1 MSKLNP
7 ELKKDDR
14 IVLVH
19 MDGESLG
26 AGIKGKVLETV
37 PNFTSKQATSVV
49 APDTAHFTAAFLNAP
64 TTSITNI
71 RFSVNGNPVEPAA
84 ITSFT
89 ESNGIWTLILNT
101 DKLGFKLISKYKV
114 VVSSDVGILYR
125 VEWYDENNNIFSRLS
140 LIPED
145 DSWIMDPDFQQENI
159 QEINFRNLDDLI
171 AKGDFLAA
179 FSKKELEKVYEFLEL
194 ERQIGSHNMAME
206 GGKFLLTGPSYI
218 EDYFKLQRY
227 HTDYSENKEILI
239 KELISRSQYMRDL
252 FIRNAMEYLE
262 NQERELS
269 IDNIQRTM
277 IRLAQT
283 SKEFWMSEA
292 NKFLNKEIE

>member
-7 ELKKDDR
+7 ELKKGDK
-14 IVLVH
+14 IVLVY
-19 MDGESLG
+19 MDGETLG
-26 AGIKGKVLETV
+26 PGTKGEVLEIG
-37 PNFTSKQATSVV
+37 
-49 APDTAHFTAAFLNAP
+49 NAP
-64 TTSITNI
+64 K
-71 RFSVNGNPVEPAA
+71 FSSKDLGYMYNVQWFDEDGNP
-84 ITSFT
+84 
-89 ESNGIWTLILNT
+89 
-101 DKLGFKLISKYKV
+101 ISK
-114 VVSSDVGILYR
+114 
-125 VEWYDENNNIFSRLS
+125 LS
-140 LIPED
+140 LLPETD
-145 DSWIMDPDFQQENI
+145 AWIFDKDSKIENI
-159 QEINFRNLDDLI
+159 QEIDFKNLDDLI
-171 AKGDFLAA
+171 SKGDFLAV
-179 FSKKELEKVYEFLEL
+179 FSKKDLEEVYKFLEL
-194 ERQIGSHNMAME
+194 ERQIGSHNMALE

>member
-7 ELKKDDR
+7 ELKKGDR
-14 IVLVH
+14 IVLVY
-19 MDGESLG
+19 MDGETLG
-26 AGIKGKVLETV
+26 PGTKGEVL
-37 PNFTSKQATSVV
+37 
-49 APDTAHFTAAFLNAP
+49 DIGNAP
-64 TTSITNI
+64 K
-71 RFSVNGNPVEPAA
+71 FSPKDLGYMYNVQWFDEDGNP
-84 ITSFT
+84 I
-89 ESNGIWTLILNT
+89 
-101 DKLGFKLISKYKV
+101 
-114 VVSSDVGILYR
+114 
-125 VEWYDENNNIFSRLS
+125 SRLS
-140 LIPED
+140 LLPETD
-145 DSWIMDPDFQQENI
+145 AWIYDKESNIENI
-159 QEINFRNLDDLI
+159 QEIDFRNLDDLI
-171 AKGDFLAA
+171 SKGDFLAV
-179 FSKKELEKVYEFLEL
+179 FSKKDLEEVYKFLEL
-194 ERQIGSHNMAME
+194 ERQIGSHNMAKE

-227 HTDYSENKEILI
+227 HTDYSENKQILI

>member
-1 MSKLNP
+1 
-7 ELKKDDR
+7 
-14 IVLVH
+14 
-19 MDGESLG
+19 MDGETLG
-26 AGIKGKVLETV
+26 PGTKGEVLEIG
-37 PNFTSKQATSVV
+37 
-49 APDTAHFTAAFLNAP
+49 NAP
-64 TTSITNI
+64 K
-71 RFSVNGNPVEPAA
+71 FSPKDLGYMYNVQWFDEDGNP
-84 ITSFT
+84 
-89 ESNGIWTLILNT
+89 
-101 DKLGFKLISKYKV
+101 ISK
-114 VVSSDVGILYR
+114 
-125 VEWYDENNNIFSRLS
+125 LS
-140 LIPED
+140 LLPETD
-145 DSWIMDPDFQQENI
+145 AWIFDKDSKIENI
-159 QEINFRNLDDLI
+159 QEIDFKNLDDLI
-171 AKGDFLAA
+171 SKGDFLAV
-179 FSKKELEKVYEFLEL
+179 FSKKDLEEVYKFLEL
-194 ERQIGSHNMAME
+194 ERQIGSHNMALE

-292 NKFLNKEIE
+292 NKFLNKEIV

>member
-7 ELKKDDR
+7 ELKKGDR
-14 IVLVH
+14 IVLVY
-19 MDGESLG
+19 MDGETLG
-26 AGIKGKVLETV
+26 PGTKGEVLEIG
-37 PNFTSKQATSVV
+37 
-49 APDTAHFTAAFLNAP
+49 NAP
-64 TTSITNI
+64 K
-71 RFSVNGNPVEPAA
+71 FSPKDLGYMYNVQWFDEDGNP
-84 ITSFT
+84 
-89 ESNGIWTLILNT
+89 
-101 DKLGFKLISKYKV
+101 ISK
-114 VVSSDVGILYR
+114 
-125 VEWYDENNNIFSRLS
+125 LS
-140 LIPED
+140 LLPETD
-145 DSWIMDPDFQQENI
+145 AWIFDKDSNIENI
-159 QEINFRNLDDLI
+159 QEIDFRNLDDLI
-171 AKGDFLAA
+171 SKGDFLAV
-179 FSKKELEKVYEFLEL
+179 FSKKELGEVYEFLNL
-194 ERQIGSHNMAME
+194 EKEISSHNMALE

-283 SKEFWMSEA
+283 SKEFWMVQ
-292 NKFLNKEIE
+292 LR

>member
-7 ELKKDDR
+7 ELKKGDR
-14 IVLVH
+14 IVLVY
-19 MDGESLG
+19 MDGETLG
-26 AGIKGKVLETV
+26 PGTKGEVLEIG
-37 PNFTSKQATSVV
+37 
-49 APDTAHFTAAFLNAP
+49 NAP
-64 TTSITNI
+64 K
-71 RFSVNGNPVEPAA
+71 FSPK
-84 ITSFT
+84 
-89 ESNGIWTLILNT
+89 
-101 DKLGFKLISKYKV
+101 DLGYMYNVQWF
-114 VVSSDVGILYR
+114 
-125 VEWYDENNNIFSRLS
+125 DEDGKPISRLS
-140 LIPED
+140 LLPETD
-145 DSWIMDPDFQQENI
+145 AWIFDKDSKIENI
-159 QEINFRNLDDLI
+159 QEIDFKNIDDLI
-171 AKGDFLAA
+171 SKGDFLAV
-179 FSKKELEKVYEFLEL
+179 FSKKDLEEVYKFLEL
-194 ERQIGSHNMAME
+194 ERQIGSHNMVME

-283 SKEFWMSEA
+283 SKEFWMY
-292 NKFLNKEIE
+292 N